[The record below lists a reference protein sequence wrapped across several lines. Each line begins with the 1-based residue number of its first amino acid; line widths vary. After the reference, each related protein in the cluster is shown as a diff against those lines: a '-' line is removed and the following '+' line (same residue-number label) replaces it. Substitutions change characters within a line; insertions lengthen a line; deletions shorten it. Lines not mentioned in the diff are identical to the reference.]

1 MPFVVAPSKDNFTT
15 DISAIFEDFKYSMGL
30 PEVPNLLKVMGHSE
44 NVVKGTWS
52 LIENILVHGS
62 TPRSVKE
69 MLIMSI
75 SLSRGGPYSQKA
87 NSIINR
93 MIGIDVH
100 HYHSLSSNPNE
111 MHSHILRDIL
121 IFGTKCAKDPQS
133 LTCEDFKSL
142 EKYNLTPS
150 EIVEI
155 ISVVGLAVYLNI
167 FVDATGTISDE
178 MFS

>member
-1 MPFVVAPSKDNFTT
+1 MPFVVVPSKDNFTT
-15 DISAIFEDFKYSMGL
+15 DISTIFENFKYSMGL
-30 PEVPNLLKVMGHSE
+30 PEVPNILKVMGHSE

-52 LIENILVHGS
+52 LIENILVNGS

-75 SLSRGGPYSQKA
+75 SLSRGGQYSQK
-87 NSIINR
+87 SHSVINR
-93 MIGIDVH
+93 MIGIDTRQ
-100 HYHSLSSNPNE
+100 YHSISSNPNE

-121 IFGTKCAKDPQS
+121 NFGIKCAKDPQC
-133 LTCEDFKSL
+133 LTSDDFKSL

-150 EIVEI
+150 EIIEL

-167 FVDATGTISDE
+167 FVDATGVISDE